1 VIPVQAAPLVANFY
15 VDGFNLYNGCL
26 RGSPYRWLDLQSLS
40 AALAP
45 GRTVGL
51 IRYFTARVSGSAAR
65 RQQVYLDALASLPSV
80 TVHTEGHFETHTVI
94 RPLAKTH
101 HPSMTGALEWL
112 RPRDLSWLALPWPK
126 PGRDVR
132 ASVRDT
138 KEKGTDVNLATLML
152 ADAYSNGMT
161 EIFVVSGDSDLAL
174 PVKLVGALM
183 PVTVVNPV
191 FGRRSAELQAAAGG
205 YTTLNAGI
213 LAASQLPTPIT
224 LPTGRSVS
232 KPAGW

>member
-1 VIPVQAAPLVANFY
+1 MTAAGAPARANFY

-26 RGSPYRWLDLQSLS
+26 RGSPHKWLDLNGMCRD
-40 AALAP
+40 LAP
-45 GRTVGL
+45 GRTVNL

-65 RQQVYLDALASLPSV
+65 RQQVYLDALASLATV

-94 RPLAKTH
+94 RPLAKAP
-101 HPSMTGALEWL
+101 HPSMADSLEWL
-112 RPRDLSWLALPWPK
+112 RPANQSWLPLAWPK

-152 ADAYSNGMT
+152 ADAYTKQM
-161 EIFVVSGDSDLAL
+161 EEAFVISGDSDVAMPVAL
-174 PVKLVGALM
+174 VAALM

-191 FGRRSAELQAAAGG
+191 FGRRSADLQSAATA
-205 YTTLNAGI
+205 YSTLNAVI
-213 LAASQLPTPIT
+213 LAGNQLSTPIA
-224 LPTGRSVS
+224 LPGGRSVS
-232 KPAGW
+232 KPASW

>member
-1 VIPVQAAPLVANFY
+1 MAQAASSVANFY
-15 VDGFNLYNGCL
+15 IDGFNLYNGCL
-26 RGSPYRWLDLQSLS
+26 RGSPYRWLDLHGLS

-45 GRTVGL
+45 GRAVGV
-51 IRYFTARVSGSAAR
+51 IHYFTARVSGSAAR
-65 RQQVYLDALASLPSV
+65 RQQVYLDALSSLPSV

-94 RPLAKTH
+94 RPLAKAH
-101 HPSMTGALEWL
+101 HPSMAGPLEWL
-112 RPRDLSWLALPWPK
+112 RPWDRAWLALPWPK

-152 ADAYSNGMT
+152 ADAYTRAMD
-161 EIFVVSGDSDLAL
+161 EVFVISGDSDLAL
-174 PVKLVGALM
+174 AVKVAGGLM

-191 FGRRSAELQAAAGG
+191 FGRRSAELQAAARA
-205 YTTLNAGI
+205 YRTLNVGM

-224 LPTGRSVS
+224 LASGRAIS
-232 KPAGW
+232 KPATW